1 MKLKQKIQCG
11 VASALIAGVVLM
23 SGVPALAAGTPNGT
37 APKSAVAT
45 QSFEEDE
52 TPLSAVNSAPVVLM
66 GDEEVPLTLTDDDT
80 PLNLTDEETPLM
92 NITDDDT
99 PLSMLPDNP
108 FFNAL
113 RQLLELLGWKH

>member
-23 SGVPALAAGTPNGT
+23 SGVPALAAGAPNGT

-45 QSFEEDE
+45 QSIQEDE

-66 GDEEVPLTLTDDDT
+66 GDEEVPL
-80 PLNLTDEETPLM
+80 NLTEEETPLM
-92 NITDDDT
+92 NITEDET

-113 RQLLELLGWKH
+113 RQLLQLLGWKH